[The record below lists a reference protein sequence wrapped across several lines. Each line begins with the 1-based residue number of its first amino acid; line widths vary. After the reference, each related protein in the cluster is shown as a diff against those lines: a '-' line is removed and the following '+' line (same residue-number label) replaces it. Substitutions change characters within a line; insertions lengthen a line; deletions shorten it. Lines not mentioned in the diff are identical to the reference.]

1 MASMSDLLATA
12 NSPNPKINTGYP
24 VVVGGGHSTWYVDAR
39 HRLYSLTV
47 MRLWSP
53 ATPILKSAVTEAES
67 RAQRW
72 N

>member
-1 MASMSDLLATA
+1 MSDLPATA
-12 NSPNPKINTGYP
+12 NCLNPKINPGYS
-24 VVVGGGHSTWYVDAR
+24 VVVGGDSTWYVDAR

-47 MRLWSP
+47 RRLWSP
-53 ATPILKSAVTEAES
+53 ATPILKGAVTEAES